1 MPDERR
7 PILPSGW
14 RPWSPDEPDTEE
26 DLEPVLNLIEQ
37 DELLYDELLECAAE
51 AAQIVASLGG
61 RKTGYRRERR
71 QAAQRMVS
79 EIYSAPRVTKAMKL
93 MPGLELI
100 PGFALDL
107 SSNDE
112 NGNAWDFTRADMRE
126 KAKALV
132 LRAKPYVLIG
142 SPPCT
147 AFSSWQHLNAARL
160 SWTAQEI
167 RRRRAEGELL
177 VRFCCELYKLQA
189 DAGCYYLH
197 EHPANATSWQLEE
210 VRAILQLDGTRQV
223 VCDQCQYGQET
234 GDGHPVKKPTRWLTN
249 SPEIAKTLG
258 DRCMGAA
265 GRCTRPGG
273 GDHVAASG
281 KVAREA
287 AVYPF
292 RLCRA
297 ILRGCVSQLRADKRL
312 QSDQHGIQCL

>member
-14 RPWSPDEPDTEE
+14 RPWSPDEPDTED

-79 EIYSAPRVTKAMKL
+79 EIYSAPRVTKAMKM

-107 SSNDE
+107 SGSDE
-112 NGNAWDFTRADMRE
+112 NGDAWDFTRADMRE

-132 LRAKPYVLIG
+132 LREKPYVLIG

-160 SWTAQEI
+160 GWTAQ
-167 RRRRAEGELL
+167 
-177 VRFCCELYKLQA
+177 
-189 DAGCYYLH
+189 
-197 EHPANATSWQLEE
+197 
-210 VRAILQLDGTRQV
+210 
-223 VCDQCQYGQET
+223 
-234 GDGHPVKKPTRWLTN
+234 
-249 SPEIAKTLG
+249 
-258 DRCMGAA
+258 
-265 GRCTRPGG
+265 
-273 GDHVAASG
+273 
-281 KVAREA
+281 
-287 AVYPF
+287 
-292 RLCRA
+292 
-297 ILRGCVSQLRADKRL
+297 
-312 QSDQHGIQCL
+312 